1 MEFSLIEGKDLRF
14 KSYSIR
20 FIMPKVRCYQNI
32 LIIFCFFVYFF
43 PFKAYGFDPRLLVFL
58 FFFIYMIK
66 DGLLLNRK
74 VKCRYIK
81 TLFYPVLMSLFTVL
95 SSVVNT
101 ITENT
106 FIIFPFQVIYLL
118 LLSYCI
124 YYITK
129 RFCKVISFYVITR
142 YFLMTLVVQSV
153 IAIVMFVN
161 QPICLFLFD
170 LQGIDLTSR
179 VIKMYFG
186 VRLIGLGCFYFGAGA
201 IYGLGL
207 IAIMPFML
215 KAKNKQQLIKL
226 ILLYVYI
233 FIVGIFFARTA
244 MIGCVFSIVYLIFCI
259 LIPKMC
265 NKVFLVF
272 RQFIIYLTVFGI
284 ALVFIYT
291 SSPKLQEDY
300 GDIIDFGFEA
310 FINLVENGELSTA
323 SSDGLTEYHLSIWP
337 QNQKTY
343 YIGDMRWTKGDSY
356 YGDSDVGYV
365 RLLFYFG
372 VPGVILFLLYQYS
385 IVRISGLIF
394 KERILSFF
402 FFTVFFYALILLIK
416 GYIDVASLIFIYLH
430 YKSLDSKYEN
440 RILC

>member
-1 MEFSLIEGKDLRF
+1 
-14 KSYSIR
+14 
-20 FIMPKVRCYQNI
+20 MPKVRWYQNI

-323 SSDGLTEYHLSIWP
+323 SSDGLTEYHLSICP

-356 YGDSDVGYV
+356 YSDSDVGYV

>member
-1 MEFSLIEGKDLRF
+1 
-14 KSYSIR
+14 
-20 FIMPKVRCYQNI
+20 MPKVRWYQNI

-300 GDIIDFGFEA
+300 GDIIDFGFED

>member
-1 MEFSLIEGKDLRF
+1 
-14 KSYSIR
+14 
-20 FIMPKVRCYQNI
+20 MPKVRWYQNI

-385 IVRISGLIF
+385 IVRIFGLIF

>member
-1 MEFSLIEGKDLRF
+1 
-14 KSYSIR
+14 
-20 FIMPKVRCYQNI
+20 MPKVRWYQNI
-32 LIIFCFFVYFF
+32 LTIFCFFVYFF

>member
-1 MEFSLIEGKDLRF
+1 
-14 KSYSIR
+14 
-20 FIMPKVRCYQNI
+20 MPKVRWYQNI

-259 LIPKMC
+259 LIHKMC

>member
-1 MEFSLIEGKDLRF
+1 
-14 KSYSIR
+14 
-20 FIMPKVRCYQNI
+20 MPKVRWYQNI

-394 KERILSFF
+394 KERILSVF

>member
-1 MEFSLIEGKDLRF
+1 
-14 KSYSIR
+14 
-20 FIMPKVRCYQNI
+20 MPKVRCYQNI

-43 PFKAYGFDPRLLVFL
+43 PFKAYGFDPRILVFL

>member
-1 MEFSLIEGKDLRF
+1 
-14 KSYSIR
+14 
-20 FIMPKVRCYQNI
+20 MPKVRWYQNI

-402 FFTVFFYALILLIK
+402 FFTVFFWY
-416 GYIDVASLIFIYLH
+416 
-430 YKSLDSKYEN
+430 
-440 RILC
+440 

>member
-1 MEFSLIEGKDLRF
+1 
-14 KSYSIR
+14 
-20 FIMPKVRCYQNI
+20 MPKVRWYQNI

-365 RLLFYFG
+365 RLLFYFA

>member
-1 MEFSLIEGKDLRF
+1 
-14 KSYSIR
+14 
-20 FIMPKVRCYQNI
+20 MPKVRCYQNI

-233 FIVGIFFARTA
+233 FIVGIFFARTT

>member
-1 MEFSLIEGKDLRF
+1 
-14 KSYSIR
+14 
-20 FIMPKVRCYQNI
+20 MPKVRWYQNI

-356 YGDSDVGYV
+356 YSDSDVGYV

-372 VPGVILFLLYQYS
+372 VPGVIIFLLYQYS

>member
-1 MEFSLIEGKDLRF
+1 
-14 KSYSIR
+14 
-20 FIMPKVRCYQNI
+20 MPKVRCYQNI

-129 RFCKVISFYVITR
+129 RFCKVISFYIITR

>member
-1 MEFSLIEGKDLRF
+1 
-14 KSYSIR
+14 
-20 FIMPKVRCYQNI
+20 MPKVRWYQNI

-233 FIVGIFFARTA
+233 FIVGIFFARTT

>member
-1 MEFSLIEGKDLRF
+1 
-14 KSYSIR
+14 
-20 FIMPKVRCYQNI
+20 MPKVRWYQNI

-81 TLFYPVLMSLFTVL
+81 TLIYPVLMSLFTVL

>member
-1 MEFSLIEGKDLRF
+1 
-14 KSYSIR
+14 
-20 FIMPKVRCYQNI
+20 MPKVRWYQNI

-129 RFCKVISFYVITR
+129 RFCKVISFYVITH

>member
-1 MEFSLIEGKDLRF
+1 
-14 KSYSIR
+14 
-20 FIMPKVRCYQNI
+20 MPKVRWYQNI

-356 YGDSDVGYV
+356 YSDSDVGYV

-430 YKSLDSKYEN
+430 YKSLNSKYEN

>member
-1 MEFSLIEGKDLRF
+1 
-14 KSYSIR
+14 
-20 FIMPKVRCYQNI
+20 MPKVRWYQNI

-323 SSDGLTEYHLSIWP
+323 SSDGLAEYHLSIWP

>member
-1 MEFSLIEGKDLRF
+1 
-14 KSYSIR
+14 
-20 FIMPKVRCYQNI
+20 MPKVRWYQNI

-323 SSDGLTEYHLSIWP
+323 SSDGLTEYHLSIWS

>member
-1 MEFSLIEGKDLRF
+1 
-14 KSYSIR
+14 
-20 FIMPKVRCYQNI
+20 MPKVRWYQNI

-416 GYIDVASLIFIYLH
+416 VYIDVASLIFIYLH

>member
-1 MEFSLIEGKDLRF
+1 
-14 KSYSIR
+14 
-20 FIMPKVRCYQNI
+20 MPKVRWYQNI

-118 LLSYCI
+118 LLSYCT

>member
-1 MEFSLIEGKDLRF
+1 
-14 KSYSIR
+14 
-20 FIMPKVRCYQNI
+20 MPKVRWYQNI

-142 YFLMTLVVQSV
+142 YFLMALVVQSV

>member
-1 MEFSLIEGKDLRF
+1 
-14 KSYSIR
+14 
-20 FIMPKVRCYQNI
+20 MPKVRWYQNI

-310 FINLVENGELSTA
+310 FINLVENGELSTV

>member
-1 MEFSLIEGKDLRF
+1 
-14 KSYSIR
+14 
-20 FIMPKVRCYQNI
+20 
-32 LIIFCFFVYFF
+32 
-43 PFKAYGFDPRLLVFL
+43 
-58 FFFIYMIK
+58 MIK

-323 SSDGLTEYHLSIWP
+323 SSD
-337 QNQKTY
+337 
-343 YIGDMRWTKGDSY
+343 MRWTKGDSY

>member
-1 MEFSLIEGKDLRF
+1 
-14 KSYSIR
+14 
-20 FIMPKVRCYQNI
+20 MPKVRWYQNI

-372 VPGVILFLLYQYS
+372 VPGVMLFLLYQYS

>member
-1 MEFSLIEGKDLRF
+1 
-14 KSYSIR
+14 
-20 FIMPKVRCYQNI
+20 MPKVRWYQNI

-372 VPGVILFLLYQYS
+372 VPRVILFLLYQYS

>member
-1 MEFSLIEGKDLRF
+1 
-14 KSYSIR
+14 
-20 FIMPKVRCYQNI
+20 MPKVRWYQNI

-66 DGLLLNRK
+66 DGLLLHRK

>member
-1 MEFSLIEGKDLRF
+1 
-14 KSYSIR
+14 
-20 FIMPKVRCYQNI
+20 MPKVRWYQNI

-284 ALVFIYT
+284 A

>member
-1 MEFSLIEGKDLRF
+1 
-14 KSYSIR
+14 
-20 FIMPKVRCYQNI
+20 MPKVRWYQNI

-430 YKSLDSKYEN
+430 
-440 RILC
+440 

>member
-1 MEFSLIEGKDLRF
+1 
-14 KSYSIR
+14 
-20 FIMPKVRCYQNI
+20 MPKVRWYQNI

-201 IYGLGL
+201 IYELGL

>member
-1 MEFSLIEGKDLRF
+1 
-14 KSYSIR
+14 
-20 FIMPKVRCYQNI
+20 MPKVRWYQNI

-106 FIIFPFQVIYLL
+106 FIIFPIQVIYLL

>member
-1 MEFSLIEGKDLRF
+1 
-14 KSYSIR
+14 
-20 FIMPKVRCYQNI
+20 MPKVRCYQNI

-66 DGLLLNRK
+66 DRLLLNRK

>member
-1 MEFSLIEGKDLRF
+1 
-14 KSYSIR
+14 
-20 FIMPKVRCYQNI
+20 MPKVRWYQNI

-291 SSPKLQEDY
+291 SFPKLQEDY

>member
-1 MEFSLIEGKDLRF
+1 
-14 KSYSIR
+14 
-20 FIMPKVRCYQNI
+20 MPKVRCYQNI
-32 LIIFCFFVYFF
+32 LIIFCFFVYLF

>member
-1 MEFSLIEGKDLRF
+1 
-14 KSYSIR
+14 
-20 FIMPKVRCYQNI
+20 MPKVRWYQNI

-394 KERILSFF
+394 KEWILSFF

>member
-1 MEFSLIEGKDLRF
+1 
-14 KSYSIR
+14 
-20 FIMPKVRCYQNI
+20 MPKVRWYQNI

-291 SSPKLQEDY
+291 SSPKLQKDY

>member
-1 MEFSLIEGKDLRF
+1 
-14 KSYSIR
+14 
-20 FIMPKVRCYQNI
+20 MPKVRWYQNI

-291 SSPKLQEDY
+291 SSPKLKEDY

>member
-1 MEFSLIEGKDLRF
+1 
-14 KSYSIR
+14 
-20 FIMPKVRCYQNI
+20 MPKVRWYQNI

-284 ALVFIYT
+284 ALVLIYT

-372 VPGVILFLLYQYS
+372 VPGVMLFLLYQYS

-402 FFTVFFYALILLIK
+402 LFYGVF
-416 GYIDVASLIFIYLH
+416 
-430 YKSLDSKYEN
+430 
-440 RILC
+440 LCFDIIN

>member
-1 MEFSLIEGKDLRF
+1 
-14 KSYSIR
+14 
-20 FIMPKVRCYQNI
+20 MPKVRWYQNI

-81 TLFYPVLMSLFTVL
+81 TFFYPVLMSLFTVL

-356 YGDSDVGYV
+356 YSDSDVGYV